1 MQSSAPWA
9 GYDEVNNPEAVA
21 PPVLPWEPLTPGLA
35 LMQSSAPW
43 GGYELAGGNPEGVAP
58 PVLPWETLT
67 PGLALAQMEAYY
79 PGVRFIDER
88 RHHNLVQ

>member
-9 GYDEVNNPEAVA
+9 GYDIVNNNPSAVV

-43 GGYELAGGNPEGVAP
+43 AGYND
-58 PVLPWETLT
+58 
-67 PGLALAQMEAYY
+67 
-79 PGVRFIDER
+79 ID
-88 RHHNLVQ
+88 